1 MTRLILLVV
10 LAIVTW
16 YYFPETRALLVE
28 AAEPVIL
35 PVQRWS
41 TREEMTQV
49 GRHVVDHERLTGL
62 VPAGSEWLDWL
73 DYRYPSDEIAKD
85 PWGSLY
91 QLTVWQDSVGIVSLG
106 PDRTRLT
113 EDDFQVVTLREE

>member
-1 MTRLILLVV
+1 MTRLILLVI

-16 YYFPETRALLVE
+16 YYFPETRVLLLQ

-35 PVQRWS
+35 PIQRWS

-49 GRHVVDHERLTGL
+49 GRHVVDQERLTGQ
-62 VPAGSEWLDWL
+62 VPAGREWLAWL
-73 DYRYPSDEIAKD
+73 DYRYLSEDITRD
-85 PWGSLY
+85 PWGSVY
-91 QLTVWQDSVGIVSLG
+91 QLTVWRDSIGIVSLG

-113 EDDFQVVTLREE
+113 GDDFQIVMPRE